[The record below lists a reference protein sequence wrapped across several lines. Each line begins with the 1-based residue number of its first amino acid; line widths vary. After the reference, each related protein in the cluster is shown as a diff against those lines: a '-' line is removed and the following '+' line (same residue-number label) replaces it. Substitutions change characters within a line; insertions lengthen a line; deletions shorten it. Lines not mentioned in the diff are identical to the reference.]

1 MNNLIKTKLGFM
13 VLGLLLVLGHT
24 NAQKDNSAAATI
36 QIPFQLTT
44 YNNIAI
50 QAVLNG
56 VDTVQLMF
64 HTAANALTLTEE
76 AVKHLKSIHFVAT
89 TDSVKS
95 WGGQANSSRYSPK
108 NSIQIA
114 GLSWDKQ
121 AIWENQ
127 LSGQYTQGKFG
138 MDLFKN
144 WVVEIDYDQSLILLH
159 KALPSITKGFHKS
172 KLYTKDDMFFIE
184 AACRIQD
191 SVFQER
197 FLIHS
202 GYAGDLLINDQF
214 AQLHQLGKQL
224 TIVGEKKLK
233 DSFGNTIV
241 SKQASMPLFSIAEN
255 SISNVPVGF
264 FEGNLGRQPYSI
276 IGGNL
281 LKQFNIVIDAQRE
294 FIYLKPNGLSHT
306 EQSTNANPFGKAL
319 IPDMVAD
326 ASIQMIDGTFYC
338 YATTDGYDNGLKTSG
353 PPVVWT
359 SKDFVHWSFN
369 GYLFPS
375 AVGQLYWAPSKAVA
389 ANGKFYLYPTI
400 NGFMY
405 PAVADKPT
413 GPFKLATGVDSFYKP
428 FTNATLLKS
437 SNPKGPEGIDA
448 EIFIDKD
455 QQAYLYWQRRM
466 ATKMHADMISVDTS
480 SITIPTKRKGYSE
493 GPIFFERKGIYYY
506 LYTLAGDEKYQYAYV
521 TSKQSPMGPFD
532 FPKQDIIT
540 TTNYANGVYGPGHG
554 NVFNIPGTDDY
565 YIAYLEFSRA
575 STNRQTYVN
584 KLEFNEDG
592 SIKPVSLHLNGVGAL
607 KKNKEAH
614 EMAIHAS
621 SASSVRQEL
630 LIKPMKDSLFKR
642 TEYFNSSFAFDH
654 ANGSR
659 WMASAEDHDPWLVA
673 DLGKVQPIKK
683 SALYFVRPTAGHAYQ
698 LEASI
703 DGKEWKKIGGQE
715 DLKIQSPHVDQFKIK
730 ARYLRVKIN
739 KGIAGIWEWEIF

>member
-1 MNNLIKTKLGFM
+1 MIKTKLGCM
-13 VLGLLLVLGHT
+13 VLGLLLVIGHLS
-24 NAQKDNSAAATI
+24 AQKEKATGASI

-44 YNNIAI
+44 YNNLSI
-50 QAVLNG
+50 QAILNG

-76 AVKHLKSIHFVAT
+76 TVKQLKSIHFVAT

-108 NSIQIA
+108 NQIQI
-114 GLSWDKQ
+114 GSLSWDNQ

-127 LSGQYTQGKFG
+127 LSGQYTEGKFG

-144 WVVEIDYDQSLILLH
+144 WVVEIDFDQSVILLH
-159 KALPSITKGFHKS
+159 KDLPSKIKGFQKS
-172 KLYTKDDMFFIE
+172 KLYTKDEMFFIE
-184 AACRIQD
+184 AACSIQD
-191 SVFQER
+191 SVILER

-202 GYAGDLLINDQF
+202 GYAGALLINDQF
-214 AQLHQLGKQL
+214 AQLHQLGNQL
-224 TIVGEKKLK
+224 PIVGEKKLK
-233 DSFGNTIV
+233 DSFGNTVI
-241 SKQASMPLFSIAEN
+241 SKQASLPLFTLAEKN
-255 SISNVPVGF
+255 LSNVAVGF
-264 FEGNLGRQPYSI
+264 FEGSLGRQPYSI
-276 IGGNL
+276 IGGDL
-281 LKQFNIVIDAQRE
+281 LKQFNIVIDAQRQ
-294 FIYLKPNGLSHT
+294 FIYLKPNGLYHT
-306 EQSTNANPFGKAL
+306 EQQTNANPFGKAL

-326 ASIQMIDGTFYC
+326 ASIQMIDGIFYC

-375 AVGQLYWAPSKAVA
+375 ALGQLYWAPSKVVPAH
-389 ANGKFYLYPTI
+389 GKYFLYPTI

-405 PAVADKPT
+405 PAVADNPT

-466 ATKMHADMISVDTS
+466 AAKMNTDMISVDTS
-480 SITIPTKRKGYSE
+480 SMTIPTKRKGYSE

-540 TTNYANGVYGPGHG
+540 TTNYATGVYGPGHG

-607 KKNKEAH
+607 KQMKQTTPL
-614 EMAIHAS
+614 AIVSSTAS
-621 SASSVRQEL
+621 SIRENLV
-630 LIKPMKDSLFKR
+630 IKPMKDSLFKR
-642 TEYFNSSFAFDH
+642 TESFNSSFAFDH

-659 WMASAEDHDPWLVA
+659 WMANSTDQSAWLIA
-673 DLGKVQPIKK
+673 DLGKVQEIRK
-683 SALYFVRPTAGHAYQ
+683 SALYFVRPTAGHAYL
-698 LEASI
+698 LEYSL
-703 DGKEWKKIGGQE
+703 DGKEWKKIGGHD
-715 DLKIQSPHVDQFKIK
+715 DLKIQSPHEDQFKIK

-739 KGIAGIWEWEIF
+739 KGLAGVWEWEIF

>member
-1 MNNLIKTKLGFM
+1 MNDILRSKIGFM
-13 VLGLLLVLGHT
+13 ILCSMLVISSLI
-24 NAQKDNSAAATI
+24 AQKETATSI

-44 YNNIAI
+44 YNNLSI
-50 QAVLNG
+50 QAILN
-56 VDTVQLMF
+56 VKDTVQLMF

-76 AVKHLKSIHFVAT
+76 AVKKLKTIQFVST

-108 NSIQIA
+108 NQIQIG
-114 GLSWDKQ
+114 GLSWDNQ

-144 WVVEIDYDQSLILLH
+144 WVVDIDFEQSVILLH
-159 KALPSITKGFHKS
+159 KDLPNKIKGFQKS
-172 KLYTKDDMFFIE
+172 KLHTKDEMFFIE
-184 AACRIQD
+184 AACNIQD
-191 SVFQER
+191 SVINER

-202 GYAGDLLINDQF
+202 GYAGALLINDQF

-224 TIVGEKKLK
+224 PIVGEKKLK
-233 DSFGNTIV
+233 DSFGNTVI
-241 SKQASMPLFSIAEN
+241 SKQASLPLFTIAEKN
-255 SISNVPVGF
+255 LSNVAVGF
-264 FEGNLGRQPYSI
+264 FEGSLGRQPYSI
-276 IGGNL
+276 IGGDL
-281 LKQFNIVIDAQRE
+281 LKQFNIVIDAQRQ
-294 FIYLKPNGLSHT
+294 FIYLKPNGLFHT
-306 EQSTNANPFGKAL
+306 EQQTNANPFGKAL

-326 ASIQMIDGTFYC
+326 ASIQMIDGIFYC

-375 AVGQLYWAPSKAVA
+375 ALGQLYWAPSKAVA

-413 GPFKLATGVDSFYKP
+413 GPFKLATGIDSFYKP

-466 ATKMHADMISVDTS
+466 AAKMNTDMISVDTS
-480 SITIPTKRKGYSE
+480 IITIPTKRKGYSE

-506 LYTLAGDEKYQYAYV
+506 LYTLGGDEKYQYAYV

-540 TTNYANGVYGPGHG
+540 TTNYATGVYGPGHG

-607 KKNKEAH
+607 KQMK
-614 EMAIHAS
+614 MAAPNAIQS
-621 SASSVRQEL
+621 STASSVRQEL
-630 LIKPMKDSLFKR
+630 AVRPMKDSLFKR
-642 TEYFNSSFAFDH
+642 TESFNSSFAFDH

-659 WMASAEDHDPWLVA
+659 WMASATDQSPWLIA
-673 DLGKVQPIKK
+673 DLGKVQEIRK
-683 SALYFVRPTAGHAYQ
+683 SSLYFVRPTAGHAYL
-698 LEASI
+698 LESSL
-703 DGKEWKKIGGQE
+703 DGKEWKKVGGHE
-715 DLKIQSPHVDQFKIK
+715 DLKIQSPHEDQFKIK

-739 KGIAGIWEWEIF
+739 KGIAGVWEWEIF

>member
-1 MNNLIKTKLGFM
+1 M
-13 VLGLLLVLGHT
+13 VLGLLLVIGHLS
-24 NAQKDNSAAATI
+24 AQKEKATGASI

-44 YNNIAI
+44 YNNLSI
-50 QAVLNG
+50 QAILNG

-76 AVKHLKSIHFVAT
+76 TVKQLKSIHFVAS

-108 NSIQIA
+108 NQIQIG
-114 GLSWDKQ
+114 GLSWDNQ

-144 WVVEIDYDQSLILLH
+144 WVIEIDFDQSVILLH
-159 KALPSITKGFHKS
+159 KDLPSKIKDFQKS
-172 KLYTKDDMFFIE
+172 KLYTKDEMFFIE
-184 AACRIQD
+184 AACSIQD
-191 SVFQER
+191 SVILER

-202 GYAGDLLINDQF
+202 GYAGALLINDQF

-224 TIVGEKKLK
+224 PIVGEKKLK
-233 DSFGNTIV
+233 DSFGNTVI
-241 SKQASMPLFSIAEN
+241 SKQASLPLFTLAEKN
-255 SISNVPVGF
+255 LSNVAVGF
-264 FEGNLGRQPYSI
+264 FEGSLGRQPYSI
-276 IGGNL
+276 IGGDL
-281 LKQFNIVIDAQRE
+281 LKQFNMVIDAQRQ
-294 FIYLKPNGLSHT
+294 FIYLKTNGLFHT
-306 EQSTNANPFGKAL
+306 EQQSNANPFGKAL

-326 ASIQMIDGTFYC
+326 ASIQMIDGVFYC

-375 AVGQLYWAPSKAVA
+375 ALGQLYWAPSKVVPAH
-389 ANGKFYLYPTI
+389 GKYFLYPTI

-466 ATKMHADMISVDTS
+466 AAKMNTDMISVDTN

-540 TTNYANGVYGPGHG
+540 TTNYATGVYGPGHG

-592 SIKPVSLHLNGVGAL
+592 TIKPVSLHLNGVGAL
-607 KKNKEAH
+607 KQMKLATPL
-614 EMAIHAS
+614 AIVSSTAS
-621 SASSVRQEL
+621 SIRENLV
-630 LIKPMKDSLFKR
+630 IKPMKDSLFKR
-642 TEYFNSSFAFDH
+642 TESFNCSFAFDH

-659 WMASAEDHDPWLVA
+659 WMANSTDQSAWLIA
-673 DLGKVQPIKK
+673 DLGKVQEIRK
-683 SALYFVRPTAGHAYQ
+683 SALYFVRPTGGHAYL
-698 LEASI
+698 LESSL
-703 DGKEWKKIGGQE
+703 DGKEWKNIGGHD
-715 DLKIQSPHVDQFKIK
+715 DLKIQSPHEDQFKIK

-739 KGIAGIWEWEIF
+739 KGLAGVWEWEIF

>member
-1 MNNLIKTKLGFM
+1 M
-13 VLGLLLVLGHT
+13 VLGLLLVIGHLS
-24 NAQKDNSAAATI
+24 AQKEKATGASI

-44 YNNIAI
+44 YNNLSI
-50 QAVLNG
+50 QAILNG

-76 AVKHLKSIHFVAT
+76 TVKQLKSIHFVAT

-108 NSIQIA
+108 NQIQIG
-114 GLSWDKQ
+114 GLSWDNQ

-144 WVVEIDYDQSLILLH
+144 WVVEIDFDQSVILLH
-159 KALPSITKGFHKS
+159 KDLPSKIKGFQKS
-172 KLYTKDDMFFIE
+172 KLYAKDEMFFIE
-184 AACRIQD
+184 AACSIQD
-191 SVFQER
+191 SVILER

-202 GYAGDLLINDQF
+202 GYAGALLINDQF

-224 TIVGEKKLK
+224 PIVGEKKLK
-233 DSFGNTIV
+233 DSFGNTVI
-241 SKQASMPLFSIAEN
+241 SKQASLPLFTIAEKN
-255 SISNVPVGF
+255 LSNVAVGF
-264 FEGNLGRQPYSI
+264 FEGSLGRQPYSI
-276 IGGNL
+276 IGGDL
-281 LKQFNIVIDAQRE
+281 LKQFNIVIDAQRQ
-294 FIYLKPNGLSHT
+294 FIYLKPNGLFHT
-306 EQSTNANPFGKAL
+306 EQQTNANPFGKAL

-326 ASIQMIDGTFYC
+326 ASIQMIDGIFYC

-375 AVGQLYWAPSKAVA
+375 ALGQLYWAPSKVVPAH
-389 ANGKFYLYPTI
+389 GKYFLYPTI

-466 ATKMHADMISVDTS
+466 AAKMNTDMISVDTN

-540 TTNYANGVYGPGHG
+540 TTNYATGVYGPGHG

-592 SIKPVSLHLNGVGAL
+592 TIKPVSLHLNGVGAL
-607 KKNKEAH
+607 KQMKQATPL
-614 EMAIHAS
+614 AIVSSTAS
-621 SASSVRQEL
+621 SIRENLV
-630 LIKPMKDSLFKR
+630 IKPMKDSLFKR
-642 TEYFNSSFAFDH
+642 TESFNYSFAFDH

-659 WMASAEDHDPWLVA
+659 WMANSTDQSAWLIA
-673 DLGKVQPIKK
+673 DLGKVQEIRK
-683 SALYFVRPTAGHAYQ
+683 SALYFVRPTGGHAYL
-698 LEASI
+698 LESSL
-703 DGKEWKKIGGQE
+703 DGKEWKNIGGHD
-715 DLKIQSPHVDQFKIK
+715 DLKIQSPHEDQFKIK

-739 KGIAGIWEWEIF
+739 KGLAGVWEWEIF

>member
-1 MNNLIKTKLGFM
+1 MIKIKLGCLS
-13 VLGLLLVLGHT
+13 LGLLLLTG
-24 NAQKDNSAAATI
+24 NLSAQKETTPSI
-36 QIPFQLTT
+36 QIPFQLTS
-44 YNNIAI
+44 YNNLSI
-50 QAVLNG
+50 QAILNG
-56 VDTVQLMF
+56 KDTVHLMF
-64 HTAANALTLTEE
+64 HTAANALTLSED
-76 AVKHLKSIHFVAT
+76 AVKQMKSIQFVST

-95 WGGQANSSRYSPK
+95 WGGQANSSRYSSK
-108 NSIQIA
+108 NQIQI
-114 GLSWDKQ
+114 GSLSWDNQ

-127 LSGQYTQGKFG
+127 FSGQYTQGKFG

-144 WVVEIDYDQSLILLH
+144 WVVEIDYDKSVILLH
-159 KALPSITKGFHKS
+159 KVLPSKIKDFQKS
-172 KLYTKDDMFFIE
+172 KLYTNDEMFFIE
-184 AACRIQD
+184 AACSIQD

-202 GYAGDLLINDQF
+202 GYSGALLINDQF
-214 AQLHQLGKQL
+214 AQLHQFGKKL
-224 TIVGEKKLK
+224 SIVGEKKLK

-241 SKQASMPLFSIAEN
+241 SKQARLPLLFIADN
-255 SISNVPVGF
+255 TLSNVPVGF
-264 FEGNLGRQPYSI
+264 FEGSLGRQPYSI
-276 IGGNL
+276 IGGDL
-281 LKQFNIVIDAQRE
+281 LKQFNIVIDAQRQ
-294 FIYLKPNGLSHT
+294 FIYLKPNSLFHT
-306 EQSTNANPFGKAL
+306 EQQTNSNPFGKAL

-359 SKDFVHWSFN
+359 SKDFVHWSFK

-389 ANGKFYLYPTI
+389 AHGKYFLYPTI

-413 GPFKLATGVDSFYKP
+413 GPFKLAQGIDSFYKP

-466 ATKMHADMISVDTS
+466 AAKMNTDMVSVDS
-480 SITIPTKRKGYSE
+480 NSISIPTPRKGYSE

-506 LYTLAGDEKYQYAYV
+506 LYTLSGDEKYQYAYV
-521 TSKQSPMGPFD
+521 TSKQSPLGPFD
-532 FPKQDIIT
+532 FPKNDIIT
-540 TTNYANGVYGPGHG
+540 TTNYATGVYGPGHG

-592 SIKPVSLHLNGVGAL
+592 SIKPVSLHLNGVGVL
-607 KKNKEAH
+607 KQMKQATSQ
-614 EMAIHAS
+614 AIVSSNAS
-621 SASSVRQEL
+621 SIREDLV
-630 LIKPMKDSLFKR
+630 IKHMKDSLFKR
-642 TEYFNSSFAFDH
+642 TESFNSSFAFDH

-659 WMASAEDHDPWLVA
+659 WMSSSDDQNPWLIA
-673 DLGKVQPIKK
+673 DLGKVKKVKK
-683 SALYFVRPTAGHAYQ
+683 SSIYFVRPTAGHAYQ
-698 LEASI
+698 LEYSV
-703 DGKEWKKIGGQE
+703 DGKQWKRAGGH
-715 DLKIQSPHVDQFKIK
+715 DGLKVQSPHEDQFNIK
-730 ARYLRVKIN
+730 ARYLRVKIMS
-739 KGIAGIWEWEIF
+739 GVTGVWEWEIY